1 MSLIKTAYLLDA
13 STRLLMSWGVPQLQ
27 AQLIADTIVY
37 AHTHEKH
44 THGITRLP
52 IYKQKID
59 NGLMSSNTKVDL
71 ILEKGAISVLD
82 CNDGF
87 GQVVGEDAVKRAV
100 EQAKQ
105 FGIGAV
111 FVRNSNNFGVEGY
124 FGDMIANA
132 GMYGCVLTASAP
144 AIAPEGG
151 TRSIFGTNPICC
163 AFPTPEGNVVL
174 DMAVSAAARGKIR
187 LAQKNGEKIPFGW
200 AVDASGNPTDDP
212 SKALLGNMIAIG
224 GVKGFGLAM
233 MVDFLAGM
241 LSGSAF
247 GGDIKPLATENALS
261 RHGHCFLAIDIKA
274 LMSEDEY
281 EKKVRTFIHNVK
293 ACGEDGKIS
302 LPGERSRIK
311 SEKNK
316 DEVEIKD
323 KQLEDYFA
331 LLKQYHCL

>member
-1 MSLIKTAYLLDA
+1 MSLIKTTYLLES
-13 STRLLMSWGVPQLQ
+13 STRLLMSWGVPQQQ

-59 NGLMSSNTKVDL
+59 NGLMSPNTKVDFV
-71 ILEKGAISVLD
+71 LEKGAISVLD

-87 GQVVGEDAVKRAV
+87 GQVVGVDAAMRAV
-100 EQAKQ
+100 EHAKQ
-105 FGIGAV
+105 FGIGVV

-247 GGDIKPLATENALS
+247 GGDIKPLATENAPS

-311 SEKNK
+311 SEKNN